1 MSLQVLQQKKG
12 LLLDSNILTV
22 YLVGLYD
29 VKRITEFKR
38 TKGFYTTDDFY
49 LLQKFV
55 DLFDNRLITTPHILA
70 EVSNLL
76 EGTRYQYGPLLNTLA
91 AYMAVAQE
99 VYLPSQGAV
108 QQQPQLFTR
117 FGLSDIIAG
126 ELVKQDYLLLTDDL
140 DFSAYLRNRGMPVI
154 NFNNLRFNQ
163 IY

>member
-1 MSLQVLQQKKG
+1 MSLQTLRQKKG

-29 VKRITEFKR
+29 VKRIPEFKR
-38 TKGFYTTDDFY
+38 TKGFYTVDDFY

-55 DLFDNRLITTPHILA
+55 ALFDNRLVTIPHVLA

-76 EGTRYQYGPLLNTLA
+76 EGTRYQYGPLLDTLA
-91 AYMAVAQE
+91 AYITVAQE
-99 VYLPSQGAV
+99 VYLPSQATV
-108 QQQPQLFTR
+108 QQNPSLFSR
-117 FGLSDIIAG
+117 FGLSDVIVG

-140 DFSAYLRNRGMPVI
+140 DFSAYLRNTGLPVI

-163 IY
+163 LY